1 MYLVTTIKQIH
12 NSSYFLNFRYMLH
25 RLLCNT
31 TDPGYDSTKKN
42 LHARNLSLAAEIT
55 SFVIY
60 EYF

>member
-1 MYLVTTIKQIH
+1 MYPVIKIKQI
-12 NSSYFLNFRYMLH
+12 NDSSYFLNIRYMLH
-25 RLLCNT
+25 EDFCIT
-31 TDPGYDSTKKN
+31 PAYHSAKKN